1 MAELRNIGVT
11 PKALRTVKPEL
22 VLVRAGGLWI
32 ISSVTARI
40 PSRVLRHVIY
50 RHILHLE
57 LAATAKVHKGL
68 EIISASKVHIGPGT
82 IIGQDA
88 LLDGR
93 EGIHFGSNINLGG
106 EVAIFTLQHDVR
118 SSTFAAVGGPV
129 TVGDRAWLSFRT
141 TILPGVAI
149 GEGAVVAAGAVVTK
163 DVPPYAIVAGIPAKV
178 IGNRP
183 QDLTYNFS
191 HNRAPWFV

>member
-1 MAELRNIGVT
+1 MVELRDIGMT
-11 PKALRTVKPEL
+11 PKALRPVRREM
-22 VLVRAGGLWI
+22 VLARVGGLWV
-32 ISSVTARI
+32 ISSVAARI
-40 PSRVLRHVIY
+40 PSRALRHVIY
-50 RHILHLE
+50 RHVLRLDFDV
-57 LAATAKVHKGL
+57 TAKIHKGL

-93 EGIHFGSNINLGG
+93 ESIRFGSNVNLGG

-141 TILPGVAI
+141 TILPGVTI

-163 DVPPYAIVAGIPAKV
+163 DVPPYTIVAGIPAKV

-183 QDLTYNFS
+183 QDLTYDFS